1 MTKIDETVFEWLNG
15 LAGQSEFVDGLI
27 RFVINDYLIPFVATL
42 AIAWLW
48 FAGKGNGASERF
60 QHAALHGL
68 VALGICQLVVALT
81 NIGVGRLRP
90 FEQLADVTVL
100 FYEPINSSFPAHP
113 VANVIA
119 LGLVLWMVRRWMGGV
134 VLLLGL
140 LLGAGRMIA
149 GLWFPTDVLGG
160 IAVGAF
166 SFLMGR
172 MVVGK
177 LHRAEVY
184 VRRKTQATGFGQQQV

>member
-27 RFVINDYLIPFVATL
+27 RFMINDYLIPFVATL

-48 FAGKGNGASERF
+48 FAGKGNRASERF

-81 NIGVGRLRP
+81 NIGVGRPRP
-90 FEQLADVTVL
+90 FEQLADVAVL

-119 LGLVLWMVRRWMGGV
+119 LGLVLWMVHRWMGGV

-160 IAVGAF
+160 IAVGAL
-166 SFLMGR
+166 SFLVGG
-172 MVVGK
+172 MVLEK
-177 LHRAEVY
+177 LDRAEAFI
-184 VRRKTQATGFGQQQV
+184 RRKTQVMGLG

>member
-15 LAGQSEFVDGLI
+15 LAGQSESVDGLI
-27 RFVINDYLIPFVATL
+27 RFVISDYLIPLIATL

-48 FAGKGNGASERF
+48 FAGRGREETSRF

-68 VALGICQLVVALT
+68 LALGICQLAVALI

-90 FEQLADVTVL
+90 FEQLPDVTVL

-113 VANVIA
+113 VANVVA
-119 LGLVLWMVRRWMGGV
+119 LGLVLCLVHKPMGGV
-134 VLLLGL
+134 VLFLGV
-140 LLGAGRMIA
+140 LLGAGRMVA

-160 IAVGAF
+160 IVVGAL
-166 SFLMGR
+166 SFLLGA
-172 MVVGK
+172 MVLAR
-177 LHRAEVY
+177 LHRAEIFI
-184 VRRKTQATGFGQQQV
+184 RRKTKAIGLG

>member
-48 FAGKGNGASERF
+48 FAGKGKRESERF

-81 NIGVGRLRP
+81 NIGVGRPRP
-90 FEQLADVTVL
+90 FEQLADVAVL

-119 LGLVLWMVRRWMGGV
+119 LGLVLWMVHRWMGGV

-160 IAVGAF
+160 IAVGAL
-166 SFLMGR
+166 SFLVGG
-172 MVVGK
+172 MVLEK
-177 LHRAEVY
+177 LDRAEVY
-184 VRRKTQATGFGQQQV
+184 IRRKTQAMGLG

>member
-48 FAGKGNGASERF
+48 FAGKGNAESKRF

-81 NIGVGRLRP
+81 NIGVGRPRP
-90 FEQLADVTVL
+90 FEQLPDVTVL

-119 LGLVLWMVRRWMGGV
+119 LGLVLWMVHRWMGGV

-140 LLGAGRMIA
+140 LLGSGRMIA

-160 IAVGAF
+160 IAVGAL
-166 SFLMGR
+166 SFLMGGI
-172 MVVGK
+172 VLEK

-184 VRRKTQATGFGQQQV
+184 VHRKTQAMGLN